1 MILLQV
7 RKKGLVETNDM
18 HGVTLVRLEPNHID
32 NKIAIYFG
40 MTRTPIEIGFVKEDY
55 GRMVRLHNEL
65 LENIYGDHTLNL
77 IIECDKDN
85 HVHQWWW
92 HTADEFDELLVEIPD
107 RKYKVGIK
115 YAFHVDVAV
124 DAKDEVEAERKAQ
137 KMVNCGQFA
146 DEVNEAVGGADVIE
160 CHAEEIK

>member
-1 MILLQV
+1 MEFLQI
-7 RKKGLVETNDM
+7 RRNCLIETNAMRD
-18 HGVTLVRLEPNHID
+18 VKDIRLESGHID
-32 NKIAIYFG
+32 NYIVIDV
-40 MTRTPIEIGFVKEDY
+40 PENGFVKVAFSHAEYD
-55 GRMVRLHNEL
+55 RTVRLYNEL
-65 LENIYGDHTLNL
+65 LRNILGGHTVSL

-92 HTADEFDELLVEIPD
+92 HDDFEELLLEIPD
-107 RKYKVGIK
+107 RKYKVGIE

-124 DAKDEVEAERKAQ
+124 DAKDEAEAERKAQ

-146 DEVNEAVGGADVIE
+146 DEVNEAVGGANVIE